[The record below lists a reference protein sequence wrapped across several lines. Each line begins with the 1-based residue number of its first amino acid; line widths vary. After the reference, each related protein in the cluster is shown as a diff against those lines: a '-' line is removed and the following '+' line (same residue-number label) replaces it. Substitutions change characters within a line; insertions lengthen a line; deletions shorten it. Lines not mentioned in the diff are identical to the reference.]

1 MPEGALRSNETSDPQ
16 IPLGPGG
23 FVEPERLEGRA
34 LVRRDELKLFEQFRV
49 HGDMAAREKLVLQTQ
64 GIAIGLAR
72 RFKDRG
78 VELDDLMQVAQIG
91 LLHAIDRF
99 DPTCGVPFI
108 GFATPTILGELR
120 RHFRSVWSVRMPRSL
135 QENSQ
140 RIGPALSELQQELG
154 RTPTIEEIGVRIG
167 IAAERVLEAMEA
179 GTAFRVRSLD
189 APVVSAAGTPMPMHS
204 SVSDDSSLRAFE
216 EIEARATV
224 ERLLPLLAPRS
235 RKIVE
240 LRFFAERSQKEIA
253 EIVGISQMHVSR
265 LLRAA
270 LEEFSSIIA
279 NEAPEIGS
287 SYGAKSQRVH

>member
-1 MPEGALRSNETSDPQ
+1 MPEGTLETAEHDSDLVAVNRPTEQ
-16 IPLGPGG
+16 AD
-23 FVEPERLEGRA
+23 VRA
-34 LVRRDELKLFEQFRV
+34 QVRRDELKLFEQLRSN
-49 HGDMAAREKLVLQTQ
+49 GDMAARETLVLQTK

-78 VELDDLMQVAQIG
+78 VELDDLVQVAQVG

-154 RTPTIEEIGVRIG
+154 RTPSVAEIGARIG
-167 IAAERVLEAMEA
+167 IAPERVLEAMEA
-179 GTAFRVRSLD
+179 GAAFRVRSLD
-189 APVVSAAGTPMPMHS
+189 APVVGAAGTPMPMYS

-216 EIEARATV
+216 EVEARATV

-235 RKIVE
+235 RRIVE

-279 NEAPEIGS
+279 NESPDVAS
-287 SYGAKSQRVH
+287 AYGAKTP